1 MASAFPVVLVLA
13 AVAAAG
19 VAAWSFTPKGPQQTL
34 IRTSVLLALA
44 CCYLM
49 WMIAYLAQ
57 LHPLIGECRSYV
69 FGCADAWR
77 TQMLALVAPRK
88 NLAVEE

>member
-1 MASAFPVVLVLA
+1 MASAFPVLLVLA
-13 AVAAAG
+13 VAAAAG
-19 VAAWSFTPKGPQQTL
+19 VAAWSFTPKGPQQVL
-34 IRTSVLLALA
+34 IRTSVSLALA

-57 LHPLIGECRSYV
+57 LHPLI
-69 FGCADAWR
+69 
-77 TQMLALVAPRK
+77 APRK